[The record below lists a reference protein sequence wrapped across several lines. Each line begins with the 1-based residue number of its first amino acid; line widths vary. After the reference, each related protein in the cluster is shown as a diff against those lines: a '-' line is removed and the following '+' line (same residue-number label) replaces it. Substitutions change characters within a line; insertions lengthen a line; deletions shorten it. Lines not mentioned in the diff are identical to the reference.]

1 MPKDKDLK
9 REVRAR
15 MRETGERYTDAR
27 SAVAP
32 RRTEVASS
40 SVGRPMGVRRL
51 VIDDVGAGF
60 VAVADGPVSRFYEFP
75 RYPDVGLNWSSGFE
89 AAQRLFVSRGLLG
102 GWFRTWV
109 KDEPASE
116 KATVAIHA
124 LEFESRTAPTE
135 HVASMDDR
143 SPATRLRLVADTP
156 VAAFVGPAGA
166 DGVAEGWAWIA
177 ALTLEACVVTT
188 GPAEQVE
195 QRLRRLVHAQAVVLR
210 EAVQR

>member
-9 REVRAR
+9 RDVRAR

-27 SAVAP
+27 SALAP
-32 RRTEVASS
+32 ATAELASTS
-40 SVGRPMGVRRL
+40 GRRPMGARQL
-51 VIDDVGAGF
+51 VIDDVGPGF

-109 KDEPASE
+109 KDESTSE

-124 LEFESRTAPTE
+124 LEFESRSAPTE
-135 HVASMDDR
+135 HVESMDDR
-143 SPATRLRLVADTP
+143 SPATRLRVVADTP
-156 VAAFVGPAGA
+156 VAAFVGPAV
-166 DGVAEGWAWIA
+166 DGFAEAWAWIA
-177 ALTLEACVVTT
+177 APSLEACVVAT
-188 GPAEQVE
+188 GPAEAVE
-195 QRLRRLVHAQAVVLR
+195 RRLRRLAHAQAVVLR
-210 EAVQR
+210 EAAR